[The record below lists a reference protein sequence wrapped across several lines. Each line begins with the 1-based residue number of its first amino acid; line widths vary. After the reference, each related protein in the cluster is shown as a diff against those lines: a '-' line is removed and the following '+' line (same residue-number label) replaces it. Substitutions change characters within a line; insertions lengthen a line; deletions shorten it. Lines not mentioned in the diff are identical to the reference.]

1 MLVRER
7 ADADLPACVQLAR
20 AVHERD
26 GYPHYLPGDLAG
38 LPGPAATR
46 TGRGWPSGTARI
58 VGHVALR
65 RRTAPAP
72 MELASAATGLSW
84 VLSGPRWETK

>member
-1 MLVRER
+1 
-7 ADADLPACVQLAR
+7 
-20 AVHERD
+20 
-26 GYPHYLPGDLAG
+26 
-38 LPGPAATR
+38 
-46 TGRGWPSGTARI
+46 

-72 MELASAATGLSW
+72 MELASVATGLSW